1 MNQLLPFLFKLGPPL
16 GLDRTLRKDVQKQG
30 AFVSKLKLPTYHE
43 MKHYH
48 FLNVLQ
54 ALSKMR
60 MKSNRVIELKLKQAR
75 GIVEKDDDGIL
86 DEVHAE

>member
-1 MNQLLPFLFKLGPPL
+1 MPFLFKLGPPL

-86 DEVHAE
+86 DEVQAE

>member
-1 MNQLLPFLFKLGPPL
+1 M
-16 GLDRTLRKDVQKQG
+16 R
-30 AFVSKLKLPTYHE
+30 
-43 MKHYH
+43 HYH